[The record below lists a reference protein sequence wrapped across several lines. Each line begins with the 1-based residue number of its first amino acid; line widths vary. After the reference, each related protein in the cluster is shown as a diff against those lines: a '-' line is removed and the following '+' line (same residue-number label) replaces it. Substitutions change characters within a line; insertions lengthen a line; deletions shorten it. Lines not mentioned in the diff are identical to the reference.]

1 MKKIR
6 FVLLAALLLAF
17 SFMGCKLPETTYTY
31 EFGIVDTANADKVI
45 DRLPNYVNFDI
56 LEEAKEDLC
65 YYTYEEAYEKFT
77 ALKKDDVV
85 SILDG
90 FKDPEFTELVLDKI
104 EKNGNWLVIINYTDT
119 DALKGW
125 MYFEKE

>member
-31 EFGIVDTANADKVI
+31 EFGIVDTADADKVI

-65 YYTYEEAYEKFT
+65 YYTYKEAYEKFT

>member
-1 MKKIR
+1 
-6 FVLLAALLLAF
+6 
-17 SFMGCKLPETTYTY
+17 MGCKLPETTYTY
-31 EFGIVDTANADKVI
+31 EFGIVDTADADKVI

-77 ALKKDDVV
+77 DLKKDDVV

>member
-1 MKKIR
+1 MKKFR

-45 DRLPNYVNFDI
+45 NRLPNYVNFDI

>member
-1 MKKIR
+1 MKKFR

-31 EFGIVDTANADKVI
+31 EFGIVDTADADKVI

-56 LEEAKEDLC
+56 LEDAKEELY
-65 YYTYEEAYEKFT
+65 YYTYKEAYEKFT
-77 ALKKDDVV
+77 DLKKDDVV
-85 SILDG
+85 SILEG